1 VRAVAERIWYPVWDA
16 GVGLDHSVRTVK
28 EALAVADDD
37 LKAALGLLD
46 ARLVAGDPAL
56 AADLAERARRQWARR
71 AGRVLPALAAAVA
84 GRHARFGEV
93 AFLLEPELKEG
104 RGGLRDVHA
113 LRAAALATPVV
124 DPDLEALLVAHD
136 VVLSVRVEL
145 HRRAGKALDRL
156 LLQEQDGV
164 AAALGYVG
172 ADALMADVA
181 AAGRTIAFAGDDA
194 WRRLASARAG
204 PKGRTTGRD
213 RPLGPGLALRD
224 GEVAL
229 AAGADPGDPSLV
241 LRAASAA
248 AEAGA
253 VLARDALDRLAAGAP
268 AMPDPWPAAART
280 ALVTLLGTGPAAV
293 PVLEALDQRGLLGRV
308 LPEWEA
314 VRSKPQRNAYHR
326 FTVDRHLC
334 EAAANAAALTRRVA
348 RPDLLLVGTWL
359 HDIDKGF
366 PGDHTEAGVEAVA
379 RIAPRMGFP
388 PGDVEV
394 LVAMVRHHLL
404 LPDAATRR
412 DLDDPAT
419 VDAVAAAVGDRDLLE
434 LLAALTEADS
444 LATGPAA
451 WGPWKAG
458 LVADL
463 VARTARRLAGHH
475 LDAPPPLPTPAH
487 RAVMAE
493 GRVSVSVEGTTVT
506 VVAPDRPGLFCRVAG
521 ALALHGLDVRS
532 AAAGGEGGMAVEV
545 FEVEPAYGTTPSWAR
560 VAADVELAL
569 AGRLSLESR
578 LADRARAY
586 AGRRR
591 AAAARPPEPRVL
603 FDDEASASATVVE
616 VRAPDGVGVLYRITR
631 ALADCD
637 LDVRTAKVSTLG
649 HEVV

>member
-1 VRAVAERIWYPVWDA
+1 MLAEGGPRGPAFCRDHADAADRWMAALLGDEDGLALVAVGGYGRRELCPYSDLDVVLVHDGSRRAGAVRAVAERIWYPVWDA

-84 GRHARFGEV
+84 ERHARFGEV

-145 HRRAGKALDRL
+145 HRRTGKALDRL

-164 AAALGYVG
+164 AAALGYAD

-229 AAGADPGDPSLV
+229 AAGAHPGDASLV

-280 ALVTLLGTGPAAV
+280 ALVTLLGTGPAAI

-359 HDIDKGF
+359 HDIGKGF

-388 PGDVEV
+388 PEDVEV

-419 VDAVAAAVGDRDLLE
+419 VDAVAAAVGDQVGHQARLPR
-434 LLAALTEADS
+434 A
-444 LATGPAA
+444 PRRR
-451 WGPWKAG
+451 AG
-458 LVADL
+458 
-463 VARTARRLAGHH
+463 GQ
-475 LDAPPPLPTPAH
+475 
-487 RAVMAE
+487 AV
-493 GRVSVSVEGTTVT
+493 
-506 VVAPDRPGLFCRVAG
+506 GL
-521 ALALHGLDVRS
+521 
-532 AAAGGEGGMAVEV
+532 GEGGQQLQQVAV
-545 FEVEPAYGTTPSWAR
+545 AHRGGHR
-560 VAADVELAL
+560 VD
-569 AGRLSLESR
+569 G
-578 LADRARAY
+578 
-586 AGRRR
+586 GG
-591 AAAARPPEPRVL
+591 
-603 FDDEASASATVVE
+603 VVE
-616 VRAPDGVGVLYRITR
+616 VAPGGGVGQE
-631 ALADCD
+631 
-637 LDVRTAKVSTLG
+637 
-649 HEVV
+649 EVVAHHGDEHLHVLGR